1 MTRFTDRKPNIP
13 PTILLPMSMR
23 DEIAADT
30 YARLP
35 HEACGALFGTS
46 NPELI
51 VVENY
56 RPLTNA
62 AENPDHAFMLKPEE
76 WVKCCFAPNLIGLY
90 HSHPTT
96 QPEPSPRDLEDL
108 PRFGSLFPLYM
119 IGSPASFGNR
129 KAATQARKP
138 SGNADDF
145 LLNAYLIEEAERLK
159 YQLSKIMIMFC

>member
-1 MTRFTDRKPNIP
+1 MTHLADRKPYKPSEIR
-13 PTILLPMSMR
+13 LPISVSNQ
-23 DEIAADT
+23 IAADT

-35 HEACGALFGTS
+35 HEACGALFGTC

-51 VVENY
+51 AVENY

-62 AENPDHAFMLKPEE
+62 AENPDHAFLLKPEE
-76 WVKCCFAPNLIGLY
+76 WVKCCFAPNFIGLY

-96 QPEPSPRDLEDL
+96 LPEPSATDLEDL

-119 IGSPASFGNR
+119 IGSPVSLGDG

-138 SGNADDF
+138 PGDPDDF

-159 YQLSKIMIMFC
+159 YELSRIMITFC

>member
-1 MTRFTDRKPNIP
+1 MTRLADRKPYQT
-13 PTILLPMSMR
+13 PTILLPMSVR

-30 YARLP
+30 YDRLP
-35 HEACGALFGTS
+35 REACGALFGAR

-62 AENPDHAFMLKPEE
+62 AENPDHAFLLKPEE
-76 WVKCCFAPNLIGLY
+76 WVKCCFTPNFIGIY

-96 QPEPSPRDLEDL
+96 LPEPSATDLEDL

-119 IGSPASFGNR
+119 IGSPVSFGDG
-129 KAATQARKP
+129 KAAAQAKKP
-138 SGNADDF
+138 PDDPDDF
-145 LLNAYLIEEAERLK
+145 LLNAYFIEETERLK
-159 YQLSKIMIMFC
+159 YDLSKIMITFC